1 MMQRLLPRVAR
12 LVARRPSRHA
22 GARPFTA
29 FTPSS
34 PLRASDRSPASAAEA
49 GISPYR
55 VLGIP
60 RHASEPDIRARFRE
74 LAYRL
79 HPDLNHGAGAEEEI
93 ALSGSD
99 GGDGGKGGP
108 AVYIDMA
115 DVVEAY
121 EALMSG
127 GGAAARDSRV
137 GSSVEKFTIRE
148 LMDDEEHTVV
158 PLTMVMD
165 VLLEAGDG
173 EVAAGRREEGEPVKR
188 GSMASHA
195 NRGLGKHGGM
205 PAGDGGKNDGEID
218 DADDPVAPLRVHASG
233 FDAVADL
240 KRDLQAQFG
249 RAWGLQGRRFDHE
262 NVAIGWELVHD
273 ATVLCPNYFLE
284 DYGIETGDTVHAVI
298 RDYDD

>member
-1 MMQRLLPRVAR
+1 V
-12 LVARRPSRHA
+12 
-22 GARPFTA
+22 
-29 FTPSS
+29 
-34 PLRASDRSPASAAEA
+34 
-49 GISPYR
+49 
-55 VLGIP
+55 
-60 RHASEPDIRARFRE
+60 
-74 LAYRL
+74 
-79 HPDLNHGAGAEEEI
+79 
-93 ALSGSD
+93 
-99 GGDGGKGGP
+99 
-108 AVYIDMA
+108 VYINMA
-115 DVVEAY
+115 DVVHAY

-127 GGAAARDSRV
+127 AGGAARDSRV

-148 LMDDEEHTVV
+148 LMDDEKHTVV

-173 EVAAGRREEGEPVKR
+173 ETAGAAGGAARAEQEEHEEHEEHEEQGQTVVVR

-195 NRGLGKHGGM
+195 NRSRSAGGG
-205 PAGDGGKNDGEID
+205 ADRD
-218 DADDPVAPLRVHASG
+218 DDPAVSVRVHASG

-249 RAWGLQGRRFDHE
+249 RAWGLQGRRIDHE